1 MAKKTAKN
9 LKRKQTDFP
18 NEDKTP
24 KKVQRIEGTVPAK
37 ICDKPP
43 AKVQY
48 DIIVAPKKEGKN
60 VQQVRRIVGKVLN
73 GYILVQ
79 EEAARENEERLR
91 RRAQRE
97 LEPPQPPLPVPR
109 SVLTEHDRKRKGLTK
124 NIQLNFFKVHS

>member
-60 VQQVRRIVGKVLN
+60 VQQVQRIVGK
-73 GYILVQ
+73 
-79 EEAARENEERLR
+79 ARENEERLR

-97 LEPPQPPLPVPR
+97 LEPPPAVFTG
-109 SVLTEHDRKRKGLTK
+109 S
-124 NIQLNFFKVHS
+124 KVGTNRA